1 MAGDFL
7 ARRQHVLIQKEF
19 PEQPHRK
26 SIYEIRKRT
35 NYPSVV
41 NVRKFHGAIGNLPEQ
56 RRWRQRMREGRSVH
70 PPTQPQL
77 YLHQQPMFPG
87 QPRSSLYLDNGV
99 PHYL

>member
-1 MAGDFL
+1 MAGDCL
-7 ARRQHVLIQKEF
+7 YRRQQVLIQKEF

-35 NYPSVV
+35 DYPSVV

-87 QPRSSLYLDNGV
+87 QPRSRLYL
-99 PHYL
+99 